1 MKRVQKKKK
10 KKTSRYLSLKGYL
23 KRFFSRGDL
32 RFQRVAGVPM
42 IFRFG
47 FRMLSFLYSTL
58 CMEWPR

>member
-10 KKTSRYLSLKGYL
+10 TSSRYLSLKGYL
-23 KRFFSRGDL
+23 KRFFSRRDL

-42 IFRFG
+42 IFRFR